1 MMKRAA
7 ITTLAFL
14 IALPSIYWL
23 LGEAAVI
30 FEMASTGAKSRAELA
45 DDFGLGII
53 GLFIVAPATVIGAVI
68 TASFFW
74 WKMRPRR
81 RG

>member
-1 MMKRAA
+1 GKRGMMKRAA
-7 ITTLAFL
+7 ITTMAFL

-23 LGEAAVI
+23 LCEAAMM

-53 GLFIVAPATVIGAVI
+53 GLFVVAPATVIGAVI
-68 TASFFW
+68 TASFFGG
-74 WKMRPRR
+74 R
-81 RG
+81 

>member
-1 MMKRAA
+1 MIKRAA

-14 IALPSIYWL
+14 IALPSFYWL
-23 LGEAAVI
+23 LSEAVVM
-30 FEMASTGAKSRAELA
+30 FEMASTGAKSRSELA

-74 WKMRPRR
+74 WKMRT
-81 RG
+81 RGKG

>member
-1 MMKRAA
+1 MIKRAA
-7 ITTLAFL
+7 IATLAFL
-14 IALPSIYWL
+14 IALPSLYWL
-23 LGEAAVI
+23 LSEAAVM

-53 GLFIVAPATVIGAVI
+53 GLFVVVPATVIGAVTI
-68 TASFFW
+68 ASFIC

-81 RG
+81 RY

>member
-23 LGEAAVI
+23 LGEAVVM

-45 DDFGLGII
+45 DDFGLGCYH
-53 GLFIVAPATVIGAVI
+53 
-68 TASFFW
+68 
-74 WKMRPRR
+74 
-81 RG
+81 